1 MSNQEFSHALAV
13 RFIGKRKVYTFGTND
28 SQLLMNDYVVV
39 ESAWGVELAQA
50 AVDVV
55 PIAQVK
61 VSSELK
67 PVLRKATAEDI
78 KRSDDNQELAKQAR
92 KTCDDLIKKLKLDM
106 NLISADYTLDRTKI
120 MFVYVADDRVDF
132 RDLLKELSA
141 TLRCRIEL
149 RQIGPRDKAKAIGG
163 LGTCGLE
170 TCCSRFMKDFE
181 VISINMA
188 KNQLLALNIQK
199 LSGQCGKLMC
209 CLRHEDELYKKMR
222 VGLPKMNAQVKVKE
236 KMYRMTNLN
245 LISNQVKL
253 ENREEALV
261 MTVDEF
267 KNILGIIPEE
277 LAEVETVEEIS
288 DETATELSE

>member
-1 MSNQEFSHALAV
+1 MSNQEFAYALAV

-28 SQLLMNDYVVV
+28 PLLQMNDYVVV
-39 ESAWGVELAQA
+39 ESSWGTELAQA
-50 AVDVV
+50 ALDVV
-55 PIAQVK
+55 PVSQVK
-61 VSSELK
+61 LVSELK
-67 PVLRKATAEDI
+67 PVIRKATNEDI
-78 KRSDDNQELAKQAR
+78 KRNDDNREQAKSAR
-92 KTCDDLIKKLKLDM
+92 KICDELIKKLKLEM
-106 NLISADYTLDRTKI
+106 NLISADYTLDRNKI

-141 TLRCRIEL
+141 SLRCRIEL
-149 RQIGPRDKAKAIGG
+149 RQIGPRDKAKMIGG

-170 TCCSRFMKDFE
+170 TCCSRFMTDFE

-209 CLRHEDELYKKMR
+209 CLRHEDDLYKKMR
-222 VGLPKMNAQVKVKE
+222 VGLPKMNAQVKVNE

-245 LISNQVKL
+245 LIANQVKL

-267 KNILGIIPEE
+267 KKLLGVKPDEVVELEIGEE
-277 LAEVETVEEIS
+277 VS
-288 DETATELSE
+288 DEKATELSE